1 MKIRELINE
10 VGPSLVDLIRTTV
23 VPTQGDQS
31 KNQNATVRP
40 KTGQTSIGPLT
51 PSQASAQQQPGG
63 GTQTS
68 QDGVPPLGT
77 TNQTAT
83 GQQPTVSN
91 QQTVPTSSDLS
102 KALKPGTN
110 IDLGTQGK
118 AVVGQTTAQGVEID
132 ATKIPTIGTK
142 VVLPIKSIMQP
153 NTSLQK

>member
-91 QQTVPTSSDLS
+91 LLPALGYCSNSSIFSPD
-102 KALKPGTN
+102 
-110 IDLGTQGK
+110 GK
-118 AVVGQTTAQGVEID
+118 
-132 ATKIPTIGTK
+132 
-142 VVLPIKSIMQP
+142 LHCLLLRRS
-153 NTSLQK
+153 